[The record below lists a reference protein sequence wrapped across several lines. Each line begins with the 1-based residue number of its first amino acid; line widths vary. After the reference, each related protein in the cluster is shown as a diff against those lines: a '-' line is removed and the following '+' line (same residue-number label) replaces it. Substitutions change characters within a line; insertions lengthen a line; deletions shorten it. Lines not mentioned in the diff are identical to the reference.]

1 MAKPLMVIRVVKS
14 DLESAKATKVEIEA
28 LGQFD
33 VVVLSYSP
41 NSAIPPHV
49 TVHRADGL
57 GG

>member
-1 MAKPLMVIRVVKS
+1 MAKPLMIIRVVKT
-14 DLESAKATKVEIEA
+14 DLETAKAAKVEIEK

-33 VVVLSYSP
+33 VVILPYSV
-41 NSAIPPHV
+41 NSSIPPHV